1 MSNLSTSVLRL
12 AKLVSRGKLEVST
25 CEIFL
30 ISVFVVYL
38 FRSIL
43 TFIVSPKCEL
53 NGLGFLSIQL
63 LNELLYP
70 FHLTYNLSPFLLI
83 IFFYSKLFLTSFLQF
98 FFVKT
103 STNFFTIQI
112 TNSIRPRNCIFDF
125 INNKNF
131 F

>member
-70 FHLTYNLSPFLLI
+70 FHLTYNLSPFLLS